1 MRQLLPLDELNV
13 LSSQI
18 QGAESLERDV
28 LVDNI
33 LDFLIYSYTL
43 GNGVVNESFNLA
55 QDVDVDQLKESIY
68 KRIKGENFV
77 DRIDEHLANDD
88 REGIIR
94 VIDTEMHRNYNQA
107 IYDTAK
113 DTGVS
118 FKKRWATMRDDKVRE
133 THDYLEG
140 VEVDL
145 DSEFVTFDGDS
156 AKFPG
161 DFSRAENNVNCR
173 CVIDLVRVEAPP
185 QLSLN
190 WSDPFQI

>member
-1 MRQLLPLDELNV
+1 MTQLLPIDELNV

-18 QGAESLERDV
+18 RGAETLERDV

-43 GNGVVNESFNLA
+43 GNDAVNASYEIGQEVNI
-55 QDVDVDQLKESIY
+55 DQLKESIY
-68 KRIKGENFV
+68 KRIKDKNFV
-77 DRIDEHLANDD
+77 ERLDEYIKTNDRD
-88 REGIIR
+88 GIVR
-94 VIDTEMHRNYNQA
+94 VADTEMHRNYNQA

-113 DTGVS
+113 DSGIK
-118 FKKRWATMRDDKVRE
+118 FRKKWSTMRDDKVRE

-140 VEVDL
+140 TEVDL

-173 CVIDLVRVEAPP
+173 CVIDLV
-185 QLSLN
+185 LN
-190 WSDPFQI
+190 DSE

>member
-1 MRQLLPLDELNV
+1 M
-13 LSSQI
+13 SSLTIFEIGQ
-18 QGAESLERDV
+18 E
-28 LVDNI
+28 VDI
-33 LDFLIYSYTL
+33 
-43 GNGVVNESFNLA
+43 
-55 QDVDVDQLKESIY
+55 DQLKDSLY
-68 KRIKGENFV
+68 KRVKDKNFV
-77 DRIDEHLANDD
+77 ERIDEHLAAND

-113 DTGVS
+113 DSRIS
-118 FKKRWATMRDDKVRE
+118 FRKRWSTMRDDKVRE

-140 VEVDL
+140 TEVDL

-173 CVIDLVRVEAPP
+173 CVIDLILE
-185 QLSLN
+185 
-190 WSDPFQI
+190 

>member
-55 QDVDVDQLKESIY
+55 QDVDIDQLKASLY

-77 DRIDEHLANDD
+77 DRIDQHLANND

-173 CVIDLVRVEAPP
+173 CVIDLVKVEAPP

>member
-77 DRIDEHLANDD
+77 DRIDEHLANND

-185 QLSLN
+185 QLSMN